1 MEYLY
6 GKDMTELRRLCEE
19 LSLPRFAA
27 GQIARWLYV
36 RHTED
41 PLRMTDI
48 AAAHRQRLS
57 LIHI

>member
-27 GQIARWLYV
+27 GQIARWLYR
-36 RHTED
+36 RHTTD
-41 PLRMTDI
+41 AAAMTDLP
-48 AAAHRQRLS
+48 AAARVRLA
-57 LIHI
+57 

>member
-27 GQIARWLYV
+27 GQIARWLYR
-36 RHTED
+36 RHT
-41 PLRMTDI
+41 TD
-48 AAAHRQRLS
+48 AAAMTCLLYTSPSPRD
-57 LIHI
+57 